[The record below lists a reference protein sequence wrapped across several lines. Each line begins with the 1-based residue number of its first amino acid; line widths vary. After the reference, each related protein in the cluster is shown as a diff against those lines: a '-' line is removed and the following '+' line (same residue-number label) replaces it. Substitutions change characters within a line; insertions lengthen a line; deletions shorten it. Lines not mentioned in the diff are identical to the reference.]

1 ACAARA
7 LLGGGARD
15 AHGLE
20 PAHAASGVEACTPSQ
35 ARIDDDAYPLDREAR
50 LRDVRCEHDFA
61 SSRCARSQRFVL
73 KLRPE
78 LAVKRKHAHVRRH
91 APFFHEGL
99 RASDLALS
107 GKEHEDIAGFLLQGA
122 QGERRRT
129 LLDARRETRALA
141 RRFRGGPADL
151 DGIRTTYG
159 RHDRRIAGQR
169 RKALSVELFRHT
181 DDSLYF
187 AKRVLAVETEREPEV
202 RMHAAF
208 VKFVEDDEPD
218 AFERRI

>member
-1 ACAARA
+1 WIAYAPIRELERERREIGFHDFGRRVCRKHRVLGFAPKPITHARFQSACAARA

-15 AHGLE
+15 ARGLE

-35 ARIDDDAYPLDREAR
+35 ARCKYDLYPLGLEAR
-50 LRDVRCEHDFA
+50 ARDVRCEHEFA

-78 LAVKRKHAHVRRH
+78 LAEKRKPAHVRRQ

-129 LLDARRETRALA
+129 LLDARRETRA
-141 RRFRGGPADL
+141 
-151 DGIRTTYG
+151 
-159 RHDRRIAGQR
+159 
-169 RKALSVELFRHT
+169 
-181 DDSLYF
+181 
-187 AKRVLAVETEREPEV
+187 
-202 RMHAAF
+202 
-208 VKFVEDDEPD
+208 
-218 AFERRI
+218 